1 MRACLLRDVGR
12 IDVCEVPAPRPEPHD
27 VLLRPAAVGLCG
39 TDFHIFAGHGN
50 YHTDNRGRPIPLQ
63 ESPQILG
70 HEIVGVVDQ
79 VGADVTDL
87 RPGDRVLVDQGR
99 NCLSAR
105 RTPLCEYCASGHSHQ
120 CVSYGEHGI
129 TGLQGGLA
137 EYLAMPAVNAVR
149 IESDVPNDR
158 AVVAEPLGCIVHSCD
173 AVLATASRYR
183 LRGSDPASRV
193 RSVLVTGAGPA
204 GLLFVQY
211 LRQALQYDGRLI
223 VSEPNAR
230 KRELAAAFGADVI
243 DPSATDLIEAVK
255 DLTDGRRVE
264 CLIEASGA
272 ARVFTQIPG
281 LLRKQGTLV
290 LYSHGQSGLD
300 LGVLNPIQFLE
311 PALLSPCGASG
322 GFDPDGRPATYR
334 RSLRLVEDGRI
345 QVGPWVTH
353 RYQSLD
359 EVPRAFGGAHHA
371 PDYVK
376 GVVVL

>member
-1 MRACLLRDVGR
+1 MRACLLHDVAR
-12 IDVCEVPAPRPEPHD
+12 IDVRDVPAPEPGPHD

-50 YHTDNRGRPIPLQ
+50 YHTDSAGRPIPLR
-63 ESPQILG
+63 ESPQVLG
-70 HEIVGVVDQ
+70 HEIVGVVEH
-79 VGADVTDL
+79 VGAEVTDL
-87 RPGDRVLVDQGR
+87 RRGDRVLVDQGR

-105 RTPLCEYCASGHSHQ
+105 RSPLCEYCATGHSHQ
-120 CVSYGEHGI
+120 CASYGEHGI

-137 EYLAMPAVNAVR
+137 DYLAMPAVNAVR
-149 IESDVPNDR
+149 IESDIASDR

-173 AVLATASRYR
+173 AVQATASRYQ
-183 LRGSDPASRV
+183 LCGADPDRRV
-193 RSVLVTGAGPA
+193 RSVLVAGAGPA

-230 KRELAAAFGADVI
+230 KRGLAAGFGADVI
-243 DPSATDLIEAVK
+243 DPSTTDTVEAVK
-255 DLTDGRRVE
+255 ELTDGRRVD

-272 ARVFTQIPG
+272 AKVFTQIPG

-290 LYSHGQSGLD
+290 LYSHGQSGVD

-311 PALLSPCGASG
+311 PALVSPAGASG
-322 GFDPDGRPATYR
+322 GFDPDGRPTTYR
-334 RSLRLVEDGRI
+334 RALRLVEEGRI
-345 QVGPWVTH
+345 QVDPWVTH

-359 EVPRAFGGAHHA
+359 EVPRAFAGAHHA

-376 GVVVL
+376 GVVLL